1 MEWYEIKEKTFEII
15 LLIEFLLEVIDS
27 KYTLKKFR

>member
-1 MEWYEIKEKTFEII
+1 MEWYEIEEIAFEIT

-27 KYTLKKFR
+27 KNTFKKFR